1 MNADDIVRKLKVI
14 EKEAAP
20 IWDAFNKH
28 YSPGFFNKMIEREFG
43 INPDTHEEIGNK
55 FGQEVNNIRIM
66 SNERFEKLLKETRI
80 QMDKLSNDI
89 KQKHVECMAV
99 KEQKEDD
106 IKKVKEEIYS
116 IWEQH
121 FIEMQAA
128 NYK

>member
-1 MNADDIVRKLKVI
+1 MNADDIVSKLKII

-55 FGQEVNNIRIM
+55 FGQEVNNIRIL
-66 SNERFEKLLKETRI
+66 SNERFDKLLKESKF
-80 QMDKLSNDI
+80 QLDKFTNDL
-89 KQKHVECMAV
+89 KQKQVEWMAV
-99 KEQKEDD
+99 KEQKEEEVEK
-106 IKKVKEEIYS
+106 IKVEILNMC
-116 IWEQH
+116 EQH
-121 FIEMQAA
+121 FIELQAA